1 MIMYSTKVSK
11 AESKLRHGMGKALSL
26 LVAIPV
32 PSLTALLK
40 NSIYILITLLAR
52 FEGFS
57 REVDIVFGP
66 LLMPCG
72 VEGAVRA
79 PPTACSTSS
88 FCLPRPPCNLLY
100 LLILSLF
107 ILFFCPPIE
116 ARVWARVVHPPKTL
130 QAVPEVHEAGW
141 LPLHSNDLPNV
152 TPALTPYWENVTI
165 RPVLSAIQR
174 CKRSWVP
181 TWGWKGGEFKYCL
194 LCWIASR
201 V

>member
-1 MIMYSTKVSK
+1 
-11 AESKLRHGMGKALSL
+11 
-26 LVAIPV
+26 
-32 PSLTALLK
+32 
-40 NSIYILITLLAR
+40 
-52 FEGFS
+52 
-57 REVDIVFGP
+57 
-66 LLMPCG
+66 
-72 VEGAVRA
+72 
-79 PPTACSTSS
+79 
-88 FCLPRPPCNLLY
+88 
-100 LLILSLF
+100 
-107 ILFFCPPIE
+107 
-116 ARVWARVVHPPKTL
+116 VHPPKTL